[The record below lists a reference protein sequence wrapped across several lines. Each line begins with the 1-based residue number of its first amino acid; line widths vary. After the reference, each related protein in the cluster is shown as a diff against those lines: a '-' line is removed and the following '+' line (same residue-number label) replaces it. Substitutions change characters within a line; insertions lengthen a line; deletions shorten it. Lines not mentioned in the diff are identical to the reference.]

1 MIGLDNKYWML
12 IGLYFIYMNFSHLSF
27 DLKEERKDLVLWR
40 QKQRLHPLT
49 HAIAYLKL
57 IQKLR
62 KLHCWLSEPFALWAT
77 NCVHYCF
84 ISFCWL
90 LLVWLRVNWIGQF
103 VQGVRIANLILTP
116 WRVSDTPSYLVSFS
130 AMQWARGMVQWLNK
144 FAIVGK

>member
-12 IGLYFIYMNFSHLSF
+12 IGWYFIYMNFSHLSF

-84 ISFCWL
+84 ISFCCLWL
-90 LLVWLRVNWIGQF
+90 TVSKLVS
-103 VQGVRIANLILTP
+103 GVCEWYSDLVGLIL
-116 WRVSDTPSYLVSFS
+116 SN
-130 AMQWARGMVQWLNK
+130 AMSKRNGAMIEWICNCR
-144 FAIVGK
+144 